1 MRFLLANAFLFLAI
15 SGILY
20 YQYFFQ
26 SSSSSAAVASASSLR
41 KPAATSGDL
50 PVIIESK
57 PLKEKQP
64 VDLDWKVSLAC
75 KNSEKEMAQQN
86 DSVILSLKKCEKE
99 FPKDIVIE
107 NQTNGFTA
115 SVFALSA
122 SHAKTDSIPLK
133 KGKNVVIIKYIL
145 SKTKAE
151 IVEKLS
157 IQH

>member
-15 SGILY
+15 SGVLY

-26 SSSSSAAVASASSLR
+26 SPNSSVTIAMASQLR
-41 KPAATSGDL
+41 NPAAASGNL
-50 PVIIESK
+50 PAVIEPK

-64 VDLDWKVSLAC
+64 IDLDWKVSLAC
-75 KNSEKEMAQQN
+75 KNTEKELTQKYDA
-86 DSVILSLKKCEKE
+86 VILSIRKCEKD
-99 FPKDIVIE
+99 FPKEMVIE

-115 SVFALSA
+115 SVFALSG

-145 SKTKAE
+145 SKSKAE

>member
-1 MRFLLANAFLFLAI
+1 MRFLLANAVLFLAI

-20 YQYFFQ
+20 FQYFFQ
-26 SSSSSAAVASASSLR
+26 SPISSMSTASAASR
-41 KPAATSGDL
+41 RTPAATSGDL
-50 PVIIESK
+50 PSAIE
-57 PLKEKQP
+57 PRTLKEKQP

-75 KNSEKEMAQQN
+75 KNSEKEMSQPN

-115 SVFALSA
+115 SVFALNA
-122 SHAKTDSIPLK
+122 SHSKTDSIPLK

-145 SKTKAE
+145 SKSKAE

>member
-1 MRFLLANAFLFLAI
+1 MRFLLANALLFLAI
-15 SGILY
+15 SGVLY
-20 YQYFFQ
+20 FQYFFQ
-26 SSSSSAAVASASSLR
+26 TPNSSLALASTASLR
-41 KPAATSGDL
+41 TPAATSGEL
-50 PVIIESK
+50 PAVIEPK
-57 PLKEKQP
+57 ALKEKQP
-64 VDLDWKVSLAC
+64 IDLDWKVSLAC
-75 KNSEKEMAQQN
+75 KNSEKEISQTN
-86 DSVILSLKKCEKE
+86 NSVILSIKKCEKE